1 VDAEGEIRQCS
12 RAENADLFRHA
23 IGGYGLFGVIASVKL
38 RLARRRKLQRVVELR
53 AIEGLDAAFRQRIAD
68 GFVYGDFQY
77 STDLAS
83 EDGMRRGVFSCYR
96 PVDDDTPMPEGQR
109 ELSEED
115 WRKLLLLAHT
125 DRARAFTVYAEH
137 YLASSGQIYWSDM
150 HQMSTY
156 VRDYHQIL
164 APRLGEDASGTEM
177 ITEIYVPRDALA
189 GFMEAVRGDLIRQ
202 GADLIY
208 GTIRLIEQD
217 DESALPWARRSWA
230 CIIFNLHVPHDP
242 DGLAAAQRQF
252 TGLIDRG
259 LERGGSYFLTYHRW
273 ANRGQVLAAHPG
285 FVEFLQAKR
294 RADPAERFQSEWY
307 RHYRG
312 MFAGEI

>member
-1 VDAEGEIRQCS
+1 
-12 RAENADLFRHA
+12 
-23 IGGYGLFGVIASVKL
+23 
-38 RLARRRKLQRVVELR
+38 
-53 AIEGLDAAFRQRIAD
+53 
-68 GFVYGDFQY
+68 
-77 STDLAS
+77 
-83 EDGMRRGVFSCYR
+83 MRRGVFSCYR
-96 PVDDDTPMPEGQR
+96 PVDDATAMPEGQR

-115 WRKLLLLAHT
+115 WRRLLLLAHT
-125 DRARAFTVYAEH
+125 DRAQAFKAYAQH
-137 YLASSGQIYWSDM
+137 YLATSGQVYWSDT

-156 VRDYHQIL
+156 VKDYHQIL
-164 APRLGEDASGTEM
+164 APRLGKDATGTEM

-189 GFMEAVRGDLIRQ
+189 GFMEAVRGDLIQQ
-202 GADLIY
+202 GAELIY

-217 DESALPWARRSWA
+217 DESALPWARRGWA

-242 DGLAAAQRQF
+242 EGLAAARRQF
-252 TGLIDRG
+252 TSLIDRG

-273 ANRGQVLAAHPG
+273 ADRGQVLAAYPS

-312 MFAGEI
+312 MFAG